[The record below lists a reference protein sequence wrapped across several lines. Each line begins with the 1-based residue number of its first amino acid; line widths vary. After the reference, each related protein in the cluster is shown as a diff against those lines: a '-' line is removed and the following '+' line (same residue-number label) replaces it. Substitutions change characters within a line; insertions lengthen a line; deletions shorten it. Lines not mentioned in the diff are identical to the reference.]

1 MLRYEIIANVGISID
16 LHNNYTVVALAKWN
30 KEKESYLATFYI
42 KQTDIDHLDLMD
54 DQIEIEFSSE
64 IKTIKNDLVKY
75 IEMLIE
81 REIVQR
87 YVDRYK
93 YELDCID
100 RGTAMFE
107 LERNVK

>member
-1 MLRYEIIANVGISID
+1 M
-16 LHNNYTVVALAKWN
+16 
-30 KEKESYLATFYI
+30 
-42 KQTDIDHLDLMD
+42 
-54 DQIEIEFSSE
+54 
-64 IKTIKNDLVKY
+64 KY

-81 REIVQR
+81 RGIIQR
-87 YVDRYK
+87 YIDRYK

>member
-1 MLRYEIIANVGISID
+1 MLWQNGIR
-16 LHNNYTVVALAKWN
+16 K
-30 KEKESYLATFYI
+30 KESYLATFYI

-54 DQIEIEFSSE
+54 DQVEIEFSSE
-64 IKTIKNDLVKY
+64 IKIIKSDLVKY

-81 REIVQR
+81 RGIIQR
-87 YVDRYK
+87 YINRYK

>member
-1 MLRYEIIANVGISID
+1 
-16 LHNNYTVVALAKWN
+16 
-30 KEKESYLATFYI
+30 
-42 KQTDIDHLDLMD
+42 MD

-81 REIVQR
+81 RGIIHR
-87 YVDRYK
+87 YIDRYK

-107 LERNVK
+107 LERNAK

>member
-1 MLRYEIIANVGISID
+1 
-16 LHNNYTVVALAKWN
+16 
-30 KEKESYLATFYI
+30 
-42 KQTDIDHLDLMD
+42 MD

-81 REIVQR
+81 RGIIHR
-87 YVDRYK
+87 YIDRYK

>member
-1 MLRYEIIANVGISID
+1 MLRYEIIANVGINVD
-16 LHNNYTVVALAKWN
+16 LHNNYTVVALAKWD
-30 KEKESYLATFYI
+30 KEKECYLATFYI

-81 REIVQR
+81 RGIIQR

-93 YELDCID
+93 YEFDCID
-100 RGTAMFE
+100 RGTTMFE

>member
-1 MLRYEIIANVGISID
+1 MEIVHTIKDLQAGLSALRAQGKKVGLVPTMGA
-16 LHNNYTVVALAKWN
+16 LHAGHASLVKRCVAENDAAVVSVFVN
-30 KEKESYLATFYI
+30 PTQFN
-42 KQTDIDHLDLMD
+42 D
-54 DQIEIEFSSE
+54 
-64 IKTIKNDLVKY
+64 KNDLVKY

-81 REIVQR
+81 KGIIQR

>member
-1 MLRYEIIANVGISID
+1 M
-16 LHNNYTVVALAKWN
+16 VALAFFY

-75 IEMLIE
+75 IEMIIE